1 MICNIMTKKDVIML
15 VSQGVAWVQMKG
27 CVGVKS
33 SWKINCL
40 ALGCALAVAGPATAA
55 DTLLA
60 KTDLRLEKC
69 AATAELWGDRLPNG
83 YSDDLLVMLKDE
95 QGKLL
100 AAYAPSIKGGYHPL
114 LAKVQVKPIA
124 KKATPVADSA
134 GDKAQSAETCEQDK
148 AAQQLLVSVA
158 QGHWQANTEFRVLDF
173 ADVKQVKELFSAADS
188 MGIVSRAYIKEG
200 KLHVTLQDGQHN
212 ATALPKGL
220 ETGKLYYGGLYSLTA
235 HDVDGDGQ
243 EELLGSQQLV
253 GGKQNVADVGAIWQL
268 NAEGKWKHTNMTIMT
283 TTPTPKSNTVNDGQK
298 VATGVILP
306 RKMVVPG
313 GEATYPVFV
322 SEDVE
327 LQNKVNKLLAAECQE
342 YLDSFYKGKA
352 DMAFKVIT
360 ANEHI
365 ISLQLISGKSK
376 FKHHHVN
383 INPSTGELIKL
394 NQILNYKDP
403 DLMPLLRLL
412 CTNKNMM
419 LEYQPPAEWYIEGK
433 NIFLM
438 QNICGQ
444 DEVAGF
450 ALGNLHK
457 FVLDKRWLEK
467 NSD

>member
-1 MICNIMTKKDVIML
+1 
-15 VSQGVAWVQMKG
+15 MKG

-33 SWKINCL
+33 SWMINLLAVGSAL
-40 ALGCALAVAGPATAA
+40 ALAGTAAAA

-60 KTDLRLEKC
+60 KTALQLDKGSV
-69 AATAELWGDRLPNG
+69 TAELWGDRLPSG
-83 YSDDLLVMLKDE
+83 YSEDLLVLLKDE
-95 QGKLL
+95 RGKLVT
-100 AAYAPSIKGGYHPL
+100 AYAPSIKGGYYPML
-114 LAKVQVKPIA
+114 EAVQVKPVD
-124 KKATPVADSA
+124 KKAATDA
-134 GDKAQSAETCEQDK
+134 GNESVSEAKQ
-148 AAQQLLVSVA
+148 AAQQLLVSVG
-158 QGHWQANTEFRVLDF
+158 QGDWQTASEFRILDF
-173 ADVKQVKELFSAADS
+173 AERNKVQELFSSADS
-188 MGIVSRAYIKEG
+188 MGLVSKAYSNEE
-200 KLHVTLQDGQHN
+200 KLYVTLKDGQQN
-212 ATALPKGL
+212 VANLPEGVSSNRI
-220 ETGKLYYGGLYSLTA
+220 YYGGLYSLTA
-235 HDVDGDGQ
+235 HDLDGDGQ
-243 EELLGSQQLV
+243 QELLGAQQLV
-253 GGKQNVADVGAIWQL
+253 NGKQNVADVGAVWQL
-268 NAEGKWKHTNMTIMT
+268 DGEKKWKQSNVTIMT
-283 TTPTPKSNTVNDGQK
+283 TSPTPKSNTVNDGK
-298 VATGVILP
+298 EVATGVILP

-313 GEATYPVFV
+313 GEATYPTFV
-322 SEDVE
+322 SHDVE
-327 LQNKVNKLLAAECQE
+327 LQNKINRLLQSECAE
-342 YLDSFYKGKA
+342 YLDSFYQGKA

-433 NIFLM
+433 NLFLM

>member
-1 MICNIMTKKDVIML
+1 MINL
-15 VSQGVAWVQMKG
+15 LA
-27 CVGVKS
+27 VGS
-33 SWKINCL
+33 AL
-40 ALGCALAVAGPATAA
+40 ALAGPAAAA

-60 KTDLRLEKC
+60 KTALQLDKGSV
-69 AATAELWGDRLPNG
+69 TAELWGDRLPSG
-83 YSDDLLVMLKDE
+83 YSEDLLVLLKDE
-95 QGKLL
+95 RGKLVT
-100 AAYAPSIKGGYHPL
+100 AYAPSIKGGYYPML
-114 LAKVQVKPIA
+114 EAVQVKLVD
-124 KKATPVADSA
+124 KKAATDA
-134 GDKAQSAETCEQDK
+134 GSESVSEAKQ
-148 AAQQLLVSVA
+148 AAQQLLVSVG
-158 QGHWQANTEFRVLDF
+158 QGDWQAASEFRILDF
-173 ADVKQVKELFSAADS
+173 AERNKVQELFSSADS
-188 MGIVSRAYIKEG
+188 MGLVSKAYSNEE
-200 KLHVTLQDGQHN
+200 KLYVTLKDGQQN
-212 ATALPKGL
+212 VANLPEGVSSNRI
-220 ETGKLYYGGLYSLTA
+220 YYGGLYSLTV
-235 HDVDGDGQ
+235 HDLDGDGQ
-243 EELLGSQQLV
+243 QELLGAQQLV
-253 GGKQNVADVGAIWQL
+253 NGKQNVADVGAVWQL
-268 NAEGKWKHTNMTIMT
+268 DGEKKWKQSNVTIMT
-283 TTPTPKSNTVNDGQK
+283 TSPTPKSNTVNDGK
-298 VATGVILP
+298 EVATGVILP

-313 GEATYPVFV
+313 GEATYPTFV
-322 SEDVE
+322 SHDVE
-327 LQNKVNKLLAAECQE
+327 LQNKINRLLQSECAE
-342 YLDSFYKGKA
+342 YLDSFYQGKA

>member
-1 MICNIMTKKDVIML
+1 
-15 VSQGVAWVQMKG
+15 MKG

-33 SWKINCL
+33 SWKINML
-40 ALGCALAVAGPATAA
+40 ALGCAVAVAGPAAAA

-60 KTDLRLEKC
+60 KTALQLDKGSV
-69 AATAELWGDRLPNG
+69 TAELWGDRLPSG
-83 YSDDLLVMLKDE
+83 YSEDLLVLLKDE
-95 QGKLL
+95 RGKLVT
-100 AAYAPSIKGGYHPL
+100 AYAPSIKGGYYPIL
-114 LAKVQVKPIA
+114 EAVQVKPVD
-124 KKATPVADSA
+124 KKAATAA
-134 GDKAQSAETCEQDK
+134 GSESVSEAKQ
-148 AAQQLLVSVA
+148 AAQQLLVSVG
-158 QGHWQANTEFRVLDF
+158 QGDWQAASEFRILDF
-173 ADVKQVKELFSAADS
+173 AERNKVQELFSSADS
-188 MGIVSRAYIKEG
+188 MGLVSKAYSNEE
-200 KLHVTLQDGQHN
+200 KLYVTLKDGQQN
-212 ATALPKGL
+212 VANLPEGVSSNRI
-220 ETGKLYYGGLYSLTA
+220 YYGGLYSLTA
-235 HDVDGDGQ
+235 HDLDGDGQ
-243 EELLGSQQLV
+243 QELLGAQQLV
-253 GGKQNVADVGAIWQL
+253 NGKQNVADVGAVWQL
-268 NAEGKWKHTNMTIMT
+268 DGEKKWKQSNVTIMT
-283 TTPTPKSNTVNDGQK
+283 TSPTPKSNTVNDGK
-298 VATGVILP
+298 EVATGVILP

-313 GEATYPVFV
+313 GEATYPTFV
-322 SEDVE
+322 SHDVE
-327 LQNKVNKLLAAECQE
+327 LQNKINRLLQSECAE
-342 YLDSFYKGKA
+342 YLDSFYQGKA

-433 NIFLM
+433 NLFLM

>member
-1 MICNIMTKKDVIML
+1 MINL
-15 VSQGVAWVQMKG
+15 LA
-27 CVGVKS
+27 VGS
-33 SWKINCL
+33 
-40 ALGCALAVAGPATAA
+40 ALAMAGTAAAA

-60 KTDLRLEKC
+60 KTALQLDKGSV
-69 AATAELWGDRLPNG
+69 TAELWGDRLPSG
-83 YSDDLLVMLKDE
+83 YSEDLLVLLKDE
-95 QGKLL
+95 RGKLVT
-100 AAYAPSIKGGYHPL
+100 AYAPSIKGGYYPIL
-114 LAKVQVKPIA
+114 EAVQVKPVD
-124 KKATPVADSA
+124 KKAATDA
-134 GDKAQSAETCEQDK
+134 GNESVSKAKQ
-148 AAQQLLVSVA
+148 AAQQLLVSVG
-158 QGHWQANTEFRVLDF
+158 QGDWQAASEFRILDF
-173 ADVKQVKELFSAADS
+173 AERNKVQELFSSADS
-188 MGIVSRAYIKEG
+188 MGLVSKAYSNEE
-200 KLHVTLQDGQHN
+200 KLYVTLKDGQQN
-212 ATALPKGL
+212 VANLPEGVSSNRI
-220 ETGKLYYGGLYSLTA
+220 YYGGLYSLTA
-235 HDVDGDGQ
+235 HDLDGDGQ
-243 EELLGSQQLV
+243 QELLGAQQLV
-253 GGKQNVADVGAIWQL
+253 NGKQNVADVGAVWQL
-268 NAEGKWKHTNMTIMT
+268 DGEKKWKQSNVTIMT
-283 TTPTPKSNTVNDGQK
+283 TSPTPKSNTVNDGK
-298 VATGVILP
+298 EVATGVILP

-313 GEATYPVFV
+313 GEATYPTFV
-322 SEDVE
+322 SHDVE
-327 LQNKVNKLLAAECQE
+327 LQNKINRLLQSECAE
-342 YLDSFYKGKA
+342 YLDSFYQGKA

>member
-1 MICNIMTKKDVIML
+1 MINL
-15 VSQGVAWVQMKG
+15 LA
-27 CVGVKS
+27 VGS
-33 SWKINCL
+33 AL
-40 ALGCALAVAGPATAA
+40 ALAGTAAAA

-60 KTDLRLEKC
+60 KTALQLDKGSV
-69 AATAELWGDRLPNG
+69 TAELWGDRLPSG
-83 YSDDLLVMLKDE
+83 YSEDLLVLLKDE
-95 QGKLL
+95 RGKLVT
-100 AAYAPSIKGGYHPL
+100 AYAPSIKGGYYPIL
-114 LAKVQVKPIA
+114 EAVQVKLVD
-124 KKATPVADSA
+124 KKAATDA
-134 GDKAQSAETCEQDK
+134 GNESVSEAKQ
-148 AAQQLLVSVA
+148 AAQQLLVSVG
-158 QGHWQANTEFRVLDF
+158 QGDWQAASEFRILDF
-173 ADVKQVKELFSAADS
+173 AERNKVQELFSSADS
-188 MGIVSRAYIKEG
+188 MGLVSKAYSNEE
-200 KLHVTLQDGQHN
+200 KLYVTLKDGQKN
-212 ATALPKGL
+212 VANLPEGVSSNRI
-220 ETGKLYYGGLYSLTA
+220 YYGGLYSLTA
-235 HDVDGDGQ
+235 HDLDGDGQ
-243 EELLGSQQLV
+243 QELLGAQQLV
-253 GGKQNVADVGAIWQL
+253 NGKQNVADVGAVWQL
-268 NAEGKWKHTNMTIMT
+268 DGEKKWKQSNVTIMT
-283 TTPTPKSNTVNDGQK
+283 TSPTPKSNTVNDGK
-298 VATGVILP
+298 EVATGVLLP

-313 GEATYPVFV
+313 GEATYPTFV
-322 SEDVE
+322 SHDVE
-327 LQNKVNKLLAAECQE
+327 LQNKINRLLQSECAE
-342 YLDSFYKGKA
+342 YLDSFYQGKA

-433 NIFLM
+433 NLFLM

>member
-1 MICNIMTKKDVIML
+1 M
-15 VSQGVAWVQMKG
+15 
-27 CVGVKS
+27 
-33 SWKINCL
+33 L
-40 ALGCALAVAGPATAA
+40 ALGCAVALAGPAAAA

-60 KTDLRLEKC
+60 KTALQLDKGSF
-69 AATAELWGDRLPNG
+69 TAELWGDRLPSG
-83 YSDDLLVMLKDE
+83 YSEDLLVLLKDE
-95 QGKLL
+95 RGKLVT
-100 AAYAPSIKGGYHPL
+100 AYAPSIKGGYYPML
-114 LAKVQVKPIA
+114 EAVQVKPVD
-124 KKATPVADSA
+124 KKAATDA
-134 GDKAQSAETCEQDK
+134 GNESVSEAKQ
-148 AAQQLLVSVA
+148 AAQQLLVTVG
-158 QGHWQANTEFRVLDF
+158 QGDWQAASEFRILDF
-173 ADVKQVKELFSAADS
+173 AERNEVQELFSSADS
-188 MGIVSRAYIKEG
+188 MGLVSKAYSNEE
-200 KLHVTLQDGQHN
+200 KLYVTLKDGQQN
-212 ATALPKGL
+212 VVNLPEGVSSNRI
-220 ETGKLYYGGLYSLTA
+220 YYGGLYSLTA
-235 HDVDGDGQ
+235 HDLDGDGQ
-243 EELLGSQQLV
+243 QELLGAQQLV
-253 GGKQNVADVGAIWQL
+253 NGKQNVADVGAVWQL
-268 NAEGKWKHTNMTIMT
+268 DGEKKWKQSNVTIMT
-283 TTPTPKSNTVNDGQK
+283 TSPTPKSNTVNDGK
-298 VATGVILP
+298 EVATGVILP

-313 GEATYPVFV
+313 GEATYPTFV
-322 SEDVE
+322 SHDVE
-327 LQNKVNKLLAAECQE
+327 LQNKINQLLQSECAE
-342 YLDSFYKGKA
+342 YLDSFYQGKA

-433 NIFLM
+433 NLFLM

>member
-1 MICNIMTKKDVIML
+1 
-15 VSQGVAWVQMKG
+15 MKG

-33 SWKINCL
+33 SWKINML
-40 ALGCALAVAGPATAA
+40 ALGCAVAVAGPAAAA

-60 KTDLRLEKC
+60 KTALQLDKGSV
-69 AATAELWGDRLPNG
+69 TAELWGDRLPSG
-83 YSDDLLVMLKDE
+83 YSEDLLVLLKDE
-95 QGKLL
+95 RGKLVT
-100 AAYAPSIKGGYHPL
+100 AYAPSIKGGYYPIL
-114 LAKVQVKPIA
+114 EAVQVKLVD
-124 KKATPVADSA
+124 KKAATAA
-134 GDKAQSAETCEQDK
+134 GSESVSEAKQ
-148 AAQQLLVSVA
+148 AAQQLLVSVG
-158 QGHWQANTEFRVLDF
+158 QGDWQAASEFRILDF
-173 ADVKQVKELFSAADS
+173 AERNKVQELFSSADS
-188 MGIVSRAYIKEG
+188 MGLVSKAYSNEE
-200 KLHVTLQDGQHN
+200 KLYVTLKDGQQN
-212 ATALPKGL
+212 VANLPEGVSSNRI
-220 ETGKLYYGGLYSLTA
+220 YYGGLYSLTA
-235 HDVDGDGQ
+235 HDLDGDGQ
-243 EELLGSQQLV
+243 QELLGTQQLV
-253 GGKQNVADVGAIWQL
+253 NGKQNVADVGAVWQL
-268 NAEGKWKHTNMTIMT
+268 DGEKKWKQSNVTIMT
-283 TTPTPKSNTVNDGQK
+283 TSPTPKSNTVNDGK
-298 VATGVILP
+298 EVATGVILP

-313 GEATYPVFV
+313 GEATYPTFV
-322 SEDVE
+322 SHDVE
-327 LQNKVNKLLAAECQE
+327 LQNKINRLLQSECAE
-342 YLDSFYKGKA
+342 YLDSFYQGKA

-433 NIFLM
+433 NLFLM

>member
-1 MICNIMTKKDVIML
+1 MINL
-15 VSQGVAWVQMKG
+15 LA
-27 CVGVKS
+27 VGS
-33 SWKINCL
+33 
-40 ALGCALAVAGPATAA
+40 ALAMAGTAAAA

-60 KTDLRLEKC
+60 KTALQLDKVSV
-69 AATAELWGDRLPNG
+69 TAELWGDRLPSG
-83 YSDDLLVMLKDE
+83 YSEDLLVLLKDE
-95 QGKLL
+95 RGKLVT
-100 AAYAPSIKGGYHPL
+100 AYAPSIKGGYYPML
-114 LAKVQVKPIA
+114 EAVQVKLVD
-124 KKATPVADSA
+124 KKAATDA
-134 GDKAQSAETCEQDK
+134 GNESVSEAKQ
-148 AAQQLLVSVA
+148 AAQQLLVSVG
-158 QGHWQANTEFRVLDF
+158 QGDWQAASEFRILDF
-173 ADVKQVKELFSAADS
+173 AERNKVQELFSSADS
-188 MGIVSRAYIKEG
+188 MGLVSKAYSNEE
-200 KLHVTLQDGQHN
+200 KLYVTLKDGQQN
-212 ATALPKGL
+212 VANLPEGVSSNRI
-220 ETGKLYYGGLYSLTA
+220 YYGGLYSLTA
-235 HDVDGDGQ
+235 HDLDGDGQ
-243 EELLGSQQLV
+243 QELLGAQQLV
-253 GGKQNVADVGAIWQL
+253 NGKQNVADVGAVWQL
-268 NAEGKWKHTNMTIMT
+268 DGEKKWKQSNVTIMT
-283 TTPTPKSNTVNDGQK
+283 TSPTPKSNTVNDGK
-298 VATGVILP
+298 EVATGVILP

-313 GEATYPVFV
+313 GEATYPTFV
-322 SEDVE
+322 SHDVE
-327 LQNKVNKLLAAECQE
+327 LQNKINRLLQSECAE
-342 YLDSFYKGKA
+342 YLDSFYQGKA

-433 NIFLM
+433 NLFLM

>member
-1 MICNIMTKKDVIML
+1 MINL
-15 VSQGVAWVQMKG
+15 
-27 CVGVKS
+27 
-33 SWKINCL
+33 L
-40 ALGCALAVAGPATAA
+40 AVGCALAMAGTAAAA

-60 KTDLRLEKC
+60 KTALQLDKGSV
-69 AATAELWGDRLPNG
+69 TAELWGDRLPSG
-83 YSDDLLVMLKDE
+83 YSEDLLVLLKDE
-95 QGKLL
+95 RGKLVT
-100 AAYAPSIKGGYHPL
+100 AYAPSIKGGYYPML
-114 LAKVQVKPIA
+114 EAVQVKLVD
-124 KKATPVADSA
+124 KKAATDA
-134 GDKAQSAETCEQDK
+134 GSESVSEAKQ
-148 AAQQLLVSVA
+148 AAQQLLVSVG
-158 QGHWQANTEFRVLDF
+158 QGDWQAASEFRILDF
-173 ADVKQVKELFSAADS
+173 AERNKVQELFSSADS
-188 MGIVSRAYIKEG
+188 MGLVSKAYSNEE
-200 KLHVTLQDGQHN
+200 KLYVTLKDGQQN
-212 ATALPKGL
+212 VANLPEGVSSNRI
-220 ETGKLYYGGLYSLTA
+220 YYGGLYSLTA
-235 HDVDGDGQ
+235 HDLDGDGQ
-243 EELLGSQQLV
+243 QELLGAQQLV
-253 GGKQNVADVGAIWQL
+253 NGKQNVADVGAVWQL
-268 NAEGKWKHTNMTIMT
+268 DGEKKWKQSNVTIMT
-283 TTPTPKSNTVNDGQK
+283 TSPTPKSNTVNDGK
-298 VATGVILP
+298 EVATGVILP

-313 GEATYPVFV
+313 GEATYPTFV
-322 SEDVE
+322 SHDVE
-327 LQNKVNKLLAAECQE
+327 LQNKINRLLQSECAE
-342 YLDSFYKGKA
+342 YLDSFYQGKA

-433 NIFLM
+433 NLFLM

>member
-1 MICNIMTKKDVIML
+1 M
-15 VSQGVAWVQMKG
+15 
-27 CVGVKS
+27 KS
-33 SWKINCL
+33 SWLINLL
-40 ALGCALAVAGPATAA
+40 AVGSALAMAGPAAAA

-60 KTDLRLEKC
+60 KTALQLDKGSV
-69 AATAELWGDRLPNG
+69 TAELWGDRLPSG
-83 YSDDLLVMLKDE
+83 YSEDLLVLLKDE
-95 QGKLL
+95 RGKLVT
-100 AAYAPSIKGGYHPL
+100 AYAPSIKGGYYPML
-114 LAKVQVKPIA
+114 EAVQVKPVD
-124 KKATPVADSA
+124 KKAATAA
-134 GDKAQSAETCEQDK
+134 GSESVSEAKQ
-148 AAQQLLVSVA
+148 AAQQLLVSVG
-158 QGHWQANTEFRVLDF
+158 QGDWQAASEFRILDF
-173 ADVKQVKELFSAADS
+173 AERNKVQELFSSADS
-188 MGIVSRAYIKEG
+188 MGLVSKAYSNEE
-200 KLHVTLQDGQHN
+200 KLYVTLKDGQQN
-212 ATALPKGL
+212 VANLPEGVSSNRI
-220 ETGKLYYGGLYSLTA
+220 YYGGLYSLTA
-235 HDVDGDGQ
+235 HDLDGDGQ
-243 EELLGSQQLV
+243 QELLGTQQLV
-253 GGKQNVADVGAIWQL
+253 NGKQNVADVGAVWQL
-268 NAEGKWKHTNMTIMT
+268 DGEKKWKQSNVTIMT
-283 TTPTPKSNTVNDGQK
+283 TSPTPKSNTVNDGK
-298 VATGVILP
+298 EVATGVILP

-313 GEATYPVFV
+313 GEATYPTFV
-322 SEDVE
+322 SHDVE
-327 LQNKVNKLLAAECQE
+327 LQNKINRLLQSECAE
-342 YLDSFYKGKA
+342 YLDSFYQGKA

-433 NIFLM
+433 NLFLM

-467 NSD
+467 KSD

>member
-1 MICNIMTKKDVIML
+1 MINL
-15 VSQGVAWVQMKG
+15 LA
-27 CVGVKS
+27 VGS
-33 SWKINCL
+33 
-40 ALGCALAVAGPATAA
+40 ALAMAGTSAAA

-60 KTDLRLEKC
+60 KTALQLDKGSV
-69 AATAELWGDRLPNG
+69 TAELWGDRLPSG
-83 YSDDLLVMLKDE
+83 YSEDLLVLLKDE
-95 QGKLL
+95 RGKLVT
-100 AAYAPSIKGGYHPL
+100 AYAPSIKGGYYPRL
-114 LAKVQVKPIA
+114 ESVQVKLVD
-124 KKATPVADSA
+124 KKAATAA
-134 GDKAQSAETCEQDK
+134 GSESVSEAKQ
-148 AAQQLLVSVA
+148 AAQQLLVSVG
-158 QGHWQANTEFRVLDF
+158 QGDWQAASEFRILDF
-173 ADVKQVKELFSAADS
+173 AERNKVQELFSSADS
-188 MGIVSRAYIKEG
+188 MGLVSKAYSNEE
-200 KLHVTLQDGQHN
+200 KLYVTLKDGQQN
-212 ATALPKGL
+212 VANLPEGVSSNRI
-220 ETGKLYYGGLYSLTA
+220 YYGGLYSLTA
-235 HDVDGDGQ
+235 HDLDGDGQ
-243 EELLGSQQLV
+243 QELLGAQQLV
-253 GGKQNVADVGAIWQL
+253 NGKQNVADVGAVWQL
-268 NAEGKWKHTNMTIMT
+268 DGEKKWKQSNVTIMT
-283 TTPTPKSNTVNDGQK
+283 TSPTPKSNTVNDGK
-298 VATGVILP
+298 EVATGVILP

-313 GEATYPVFV
+313 GEATYPTFV
-322 SEDVE
+322 SHDVE
-327 LQNKVNKLLAAECQE
+327 LQNKINRLLQSECAE
-342 YLDSFYKGKA
+342 YLDSFYQGKA

>member
-1 MICNIMTKKDVIML
+1 
-15 VSQGVAWVQMKG
+15 MKG

-33 SWKINCL
+33 SWKINML
-40 ALGCALAVAGPATAA
+40 ALGCAVALAGPAAAA

-60 KTDLRLEKC
+60 KTALQLDKGSV
-69 AATAELWGDRLPNG
+69 TAELWGDRLPSG
-83 YSDDLLVMLKDE
+83 YSEDLLVLLKDE
-95 QGKLL
+95 RGKLVT
-100 AAYAPSIKGGYHPL
+100 AYAPSIKGGYYPML
-114 LAKVQVKPIA
+114 EAVQVKPVD
-124 KKATPVADSA
+124 KKAATAA
-134 GDKAQSAETCEQDK
+134 GSESVSEAKQ
-148 AAQQLLVSVA
+148 AAQQLLVSVG
-158 QGHWQANTEFRVLDF
+158 QGDWQAASEFRILDF
-173 ADVKQVKELFSAADS
+173 AERNKVQELFSSADS
-188 MGIVSRAYIKEG
+188 MGLVSKAYSNEE
-200 KLHVTLQDGQHN
+200 KLYVTLKDGQQN
-212 ATALPKGL
+212 VANLPEGVSSNRI
-220 ETGKLYYGGLYSLTA
+220 YYGGLYSLTA
-235 HDVDGDGQ
+235 HDLDGDGQ
-243 EELLGSQQLV
+243 QELLGAQQLV
-253 GGKQNVADVGAIWQL
+253 NGKQNVADVGAVWQL
-268 NAEGKWKHTNMTIMT
+268 DGEKKWKQSNVTIMT
-283 TTPTPKSNTVNDGQK
+283 TSPTPKSNTVNDGK
-298 VATGVILP
+298 EVATGVILP

-313 GEATYPVFV
+313 GEATYPTFV
-322 SEDVE
+322 SHDVE
-327 LQNKVNKLLAAECQE
+327 LQNKINRLLQSECAE
-342 YLDSFYKGKA
+342 YLDSFYQGKA

-433 NIFLM
+433 NLFLM

>member
-1 MICNIMTKKDVIML
+1 MINL
-15 VSQGVAWVQMKG
+15 LA
-27 CVGVKS
+27 VGS
-33 SWKINCL
+33 
-40 ALGCALAVAGPATAA
+40 ALAMAGTSAAA

-60 KTDLRLEKC
+60 KTALQLDKGSV
-69 AATAELWGDRLPNG
+69 TAELWGDRLPSG
-83 YSDDLLVMLKDE
+83 YSEDLLVLLKDE
-95 QGKLL
+95 RGKLVT
-100 AAYAPSIKGGYHPL
+100 AYAPSIKGGYYPML
-114 LAKVQVKPIA
+114 EAVQVKPVD
-124 KKATPVADSA
+124 KKAAIAA
-134 GDKAQSAETCEQDK
+134 GNESVSEAKQ
-148 AAQQLLVSVA
+148 AAQQLLVSVG
-158 QGHWQANTEFRVLDF
+158 QGDWQAASEFRILDF
-173 ADVKQVKELFSAADS
+173 AERNKVQELFSSADS
-188 MGIVSRAYIKEG
+188 MGLVSKAYSNEE
-200 KLHVTLQDGQHN
+200 KLYVTLKDGQQN
-212 ATALPKGL
+212 VANLPEGVSSNRI
-220 ETGKLYYGGLYSLTA
+220 YYGGLYSLTA
-235 HDVDGDGQ
+235 HDLDGDGQ
-243 EELLGSQQLV
+243 QELLGAQQLV
-253 GGKQNVADVGAIWQL
+253 NGKQNVADVGAVWQL
-268 NAEGKWKHTNMTIMT
+268 DGEKKWKQSNVTIMT
-283 TTPTPKSNTVNDGQK
+283 TSPTPKSNTVNDGK
-298 VATGVILP
+298 EVATGVILP

-313 GEATYPVFV
+313 GEATYPTFV
-322 SEDVE
+322 SHDVE
-327 LQNKVNKLLAAECQE
+327 LQNKINRLLQSECAE
-342 YLDSFYKGKA
+342 YLDSFYQGKA

>member
-1 MICNIMTKKDVIML
+1 MINL
-15 VSQGVAWVQMKG
+15 LA
-27 CVGVKS
+27 VGS
-33 SWKINCL
+33 
-40 ALGCALAVAGPATAA
+40 ALAMAGTAAAA

-60 KTDLRLEKC
+60 KTALQLDKGSV
-69 AATAELWGDRLPNG
+69 TAELWGDRLPSG
-83 YSDDLLVMLKDE
+83 YSEDLLVLLKDE
-95 QGKLL
+95 RGKLVT
-100 AAYAPSIKGGYHPL
+100 AYAPSIKGGYYPML
-114 LAKVQVKPIA
+114 EAVQVKPVD
-124 KKATPVADSA
+124 KKAATAA
-134 GDKAQSAETCEQDK
+134 GSESVSEAKQ
-148 AAQQLLVSVA
+148 AAQQLLVSVG
-158 QGHWQANTEFRVLDF
+158 QGDWQAASEFRILDF
-173 ADVKQVKELFSAADS
+173 AERNKVQELFSSADS
-188 MGIVSRAYIKEG
+188 MGLVSKAYSNEE
-200 KLHVTLQDGQHN
+200 KLYVTLKDGQQN
-212 ATALPKGL
+212 VANLPEGVSSNRI
-220 ETGKLYYGGLYSLTA
+220 YYGGLYSLTA
-235 HDVDGDGQ
+235 HDLDGDGQ
-243 EELLGSQQLV
+243 QELLGTQQLV
-253 GGKQNVADVGAIWQL
+253 NGKQNVADVGAVWQL
-268 NAEGKWKHTNMTIMT
+268 DGEKKWKQSNVTIMT
-283 TTPTPKSNTVNDGQK
+283 TSPTPKNNTVNDGK
-298 VATGVILP
+298 EVATGVILP

-313 GEATYPVFV
+313 GEATYPTFV
-322 SEDVE
+322 SHDVE
-327 LQNKVNKLLAAECQE
+327 LQNKINRLLQSECAE
-342 YLDSFYKGKA
+342 YLDSFYQGKA

-433 NIFLM
+433 NLFLM

>member
-1 MICNIMTKKDVIML
+1 MINL
-15 VSQGVAWVQMKG
+15 LA
-27 CVGVKS
+27 VGS
-33 SWKINCL
+33 
-40 ALGCALAVAGPATAA
+40 ALAMAGTAAAA

-60 KTDLRLEKC
+60 KTALQLDKGSV
-69 AATAELWGDRLPNG
+69 TAELWGDRLPSG
-83 YSDDLLVMLKDE
+83 YSEDLLVLLKDE
-95 QGKLL
+95 RGKLVT
-100 AAYAPSIKGGYHPL
+100 AYAPSIKGGYYPML
-114 LAKVQVKPIA
+114 EAVQVKPVD
-124 KKATPVADSA
+124 KKAATAA
-134 GDKAQSAETCEQDK
+134 GSESVSEAKQ
-148 AAQQLLVSVA
+148 AAQQLLVSVG
-158 QGHWQANTEFRVLDF
+158 QGDWQTASEFRILDF
-173 ADVKQVKELFSAADS
+173 AERNKVQELFSSADS
-188 MGIVSRAYIKEG
+188 MGLVSKAYSNEE
-200 KLHVTLQDGQHN
+200 KLYVTLKDGQQN
-212 ATALPKGL
+212 VANLPEGVSSNRI
-220 ETGKLYYGGLYSLTA
+220 YYGGLYSLTV
-235 HDVDGDGQ
+235 HDLDGDGQ
-243 EELLGSQQLV
+243 QELLGAQQLV
-253 GGKQNVADVGAIWQL
+253 NGKQNVADVGAVWQL
-268 NAEGKWKHTNMTIMT
+268 DGEKKWKQSNVTIMT
-283 TTPTPKSNTVNDGQK
+283 TSPTPKSNTVNDGK
-298 VATGVILP
+298 EVATGVILP

-313 GEATYPVFV
+313 GEATYPTFV
-322 SEDVE
+322 SHDVE
-327 LQNKVNKLLAAECQE
+327 LQNKINRLLQSECAE
-342 YLDSFYKGKA
+342 YLDSFYQGKA

-403 DLMPLLRLL
+403 DLMSLLRLL

-433 NIFLM
+433 NLFLM

>member
-1 MICNIMTKKDVIML
+1 MINL
-15 VSQGVAWVQMKG
+15 LA
-27 CVGVKS
+27 VGS
-33 SWKINCL
+33 
-40 ALGCALAVAGPATAA
+40 ALAMVGPVAAA

-60 KTDLRLEKC
+60 KTALQLDKGSV
-69 AATAELWGDRLPNG
+69 TAELWGDRLPSG
-83 YSDDLLVMLKDE
+83 YSEDLLVLLKDE
-95 QGKLL
+95 RGKLVT
-100 AAYAPSIKGGYHPL
+100 AYAPSIKGGYYPIL
-114 LAKVQVKPIA
+114 EAVQVKLVD
-124 KKATPVADSA
+124 KKAATAA
-134 GDKAQSAETCEQDK
+134 GSESVSEAKQ
-148 AAQQLLVSVA
+148 AAQQLLVSVG
-158 QGHWQANTEFRVLDF
+158 QGDWQAASEFRILDF
-173 ADVKQVKELFSAADS
+173 AERNKVQELFSSADS
-188 MGIVSRAYIKEG
+188 MGLVSKAYSNEE
-200 KLHVTLQDGQHN
+200 KLYVTLKDGQQN
-212 ATALPKGL
+212 VANLPEGVSSNRI
-220 ETGKLYYGGLYSLTA
+220 YYGGLYFLTA
-235 HDVDGDGQ
+235 HDLDGDGQ
-243 EELLGSQQLV
+243 QELLGTQQLV
-253 GGKQNVADVGAIWQL
+253 NGKQNVADVGAVWQL
-268 NAEGKWKHTNMTIMT
+268 DGEKKWKQSNVTIMT
-283 TTPTPKSNTVNDGQK
+283 TSPTPKSNTVNDGK
-298 VATGVILP
+298 EVATGVILP

-313 GEATYPVFV
+313 GEATYPTFV
-322 SEDVE
+322 SHDVE
-327 LQNKVNKLLAAECQE
+327 LQNKINRLLQSECAE
-342 YLDSFYKGKA
+342 YLDSFYQGKA

-433 NIFLM
+433 NLFLM

>member
-1 MICNIMTKKDVIML
+1 MINL
-15 VSQGVAWVQMKG
+15 LA
-27 CVGVKS
+27 VGS
-33 SWKINCL
+33 
-40 ALGCALAVAGPATAA
+40 ALAMARPAAAA

-60 KTDLRLEKC
+60 KTALQLDKGSV
-69 AATAELWGDRLPNG
+69 TAELWGDRLPSG
-83 YSDDLLVMLKDE
+83 YSEDLLVLLKDE
-95 QGKLL
+95 RGKLVT
-100 AAYAPSIKGGYHPL
+100 AYAPSIKGGYYPIL
-114 LAKVQVKPIA
+114 EAVQVKLVD
-124 KKATPVADSA
+124 KKAATDA
-134 GDKAQSAETCEQDK
+134 GNESVSKAKQ
-148 AAQQLLVSVA
+148 AAQQLLVSVG
-158 QGHWQANTEFRVLDF
+158 QGDWQAASEFRILDF
-173 ADVKQVKELFSAADS
+173 AERNKVQELFSSADS
-188 MGIVSRAYIKEG
+188 MGLVSKAYSNEE
-200 KLHVTLQDGQHN
+200 KLYVTLKDGQQN
-212 ATALPKGL
+212 VANLPEGVSSNRI
-220 ETGKLYYGGLYSLTA
+220 YYGGLYSLTA
-235 HDVDGDGQ
+235 HDLDGDGQ
-243 EELLGSQQLV
+243 QELLGAQQLV
-253 GGKQNVADVGAIWQL
+253 NGKQNVADVGAVWQL
-268 NAEGKWKHTNMTIMT
+268 DGEKKWKQSNVTIMT
-283 TTPTPKSNTVNDGQK
+283 TSPTPKSNTVNDGK
-298 VATGVILP
+298 EVATGVILP

-313 GEATYPVFV
+313 GEATYPTFV
-322 SEDVE
+322 SHDVE
-327 LQNKVNKLLAAECQE
+327 LQNKINRLLQSECAE
-342 YLDSFYKGKA
+342 YLDSFYQGKA

>member
-1 MICNIMTKKDVIML
+1 
-15 VSQGVAWVQMKG
+15 MKG

-33 SWKINCL
+33 SWKINML
-40 ALGCALAVAGPATAA
+40 ALGCAVAVAGPAAAA

-60 KTDLRLEKC
+60 KTALQLDKGSV
-69 AATAELWGDRLPNG
+69 TAELWGGRLPSG
-83 YSDDLLVMLKDE
+83 YSEDLLVLLKDE
-95 QGKLL
+95 RGKLVT
-100 AAYAPSIKGGYHPL
+100 AYAPSIKGGYYPIL
-114 LAKVQVKPIA
+114 EAVQVKLVD
-124 KKATPVADSA
+124 KKAATAA
-134 GDKAQSAETCEQDK
+134 GSESVSEAKQ
-148 AAQQLLVSVA
+148 AAQQLLVSVG
-158 QGHWQANTEFRVLDF
+158 QGDWQAASEFRILDF
-173 ADVKQVKELFSAADS
+173 AERNKVQELFSSADS
-188 MGIVSRAYIKEG
+188 MGLVSKAYSNEE
-200 KLHVTLQDGQHN
+200 KLYVTLKDGQQN
-212 ATALPKGL
+212 VANLPEGVSSNRI
-220 ETGKLYYGGLYSLTA
+220 YYGGLYSLTA
-235 HDVDGDGQ
+235 HDLDGDGQ
-243 EELLGSQQLV
+243 QELLGAQQLV
-253 GGKQNVADVGAIWQL
+253 NGKQNVADVGAVWQL
-268 NAEGKWKHTNMTIMT
+268 DGEKKWKQSNVTIMT
-283 TTPTPKSNTVNDGQK
+283 TSPTPKSNTVNDGK
-298 VATGVILP
+298 EVATGVILP

-313 GEATYPVFV
+313 GEATYPTFV
-322 SEDVE
+322 SHDVE
-327 LQNKVNKLLAAECQE
+327 LQNKINRLLQSECAE
-342 YLDSFYKGKA
+342 YLDSFYQGKA

-433 NIFLM
+433 NLFLM

>member
-1 MICNIMTKKDVIML
+1 
-15 VSQGVAWVQMKG
+15 MKG

-33 SWKINCL
+33 SWKINML
-40 ALGCALAVAGPATAA
+40 ALGCAVAVAGPAAAA

-60 KTDLRLEKC
+60 KTALQLDKGSV
-69 AATAELWGDRLPNG
+69 TAELWGDRLPSG
-83 YSDDLLVMLKDE
+83 YSEDLLVLLKDE
-95 QGKLL
+95 RGKLVT
-100 AAYAPSIKGGYHPL
+100 AYAPSIKGGYYPIL
-114 LAKVQVKPIA
+114 EAVQVKLVD
-124 KKATPVADSA
+124 KKAATDA
-134 GDKAQSAETCEQDK
+134 GNESVSKAKQ
-148 AAQQLLVSVA
+148 AAQQLLVSVG
-158 QGHWQANTEFRVLDF
+158 QGDWQAASEFRILDF
-173 ADVKQVKELFSAADS
+173 AERNKVQELFSSADS
-188 MGIVSRAYIKEG
+188 MGLVSKAYSNEE
-200 KLHVTLQDGQHN
+200 KLYVTLKDGQQN
-212 ATALPKGL
+212 VVNLPEGVSSNRI
-220 ETGKLYYGGLYSLTA
+220 YYGGLYSLTA
-235 HDVDGDGQ
+235 HDLDGDGQ
-243 EELLGSQQLV
+243 QELLGAQQLV
-253 GGKQNVADVGAIWQL
+253 NGKQNVADVGAVWQL
-268 NAEGKWKHTNMTIMT
+268 DGEKKWKQSNVTIMT
-283 TTPTPKSNTVNDGQK
+283 TSPTPKSNTVNDGK
-298 VATGVILP
+298 EVATGVILP

-313 GEATYPVFV
+313 GEATYPTFV
-322 SEDVE
+322 SHDVE
-327 LQNKVNKLLAAECQE
+327 LQNKINRLLQSECAE
-342 YLDSFYKGKA
+342 YLDSFYQGKA

-433 NIFLM
+433 NLFLM

>member
-1 MICNIMTKKDVIML
+1 M
-15 VSQGVAWVQMKG
+15 
-27 CVGVKS
+27 
-33 SWKINCL
+33 L
-40 ALGCALAVAGPATAA
+40 ALGCAVAVAGPAAAA

-60 KTDLRLEKC
+60 KTALQLDKGSV
-69 AATAELWGDRLPNG
+69 TAELWGDRLPSG
-83 YSDDLLVMLKDE
+83 YSEDLLVLLKDE
-95 QGKLL
+95 RGKLVT
-100 AAYAPSIKGGYHPL
+100 AYAPSIKGGYYPIL
-114 LAKVQVKPIA
+114 EAVQVKLVD
-124 KKATPVADSA
+124 KKAATDA
-134 GDKAQSAETCEQDK
+134 GNESVSKAKQ
-148 AAQQLLVSVA
+148 AAQQLLVSVG
-158 QGHWQANTEFRVLDF
+158 QGDWQAASEFRILDF
-173 ADVKQVKELFSAADS
+173 AERNKVQELFSSADS
-188 MGIVSRAYIKEG
+188 MGLVSKAYSNEE
-200 KLHVTLQDGQHN
+200 KLYVTLKDGQQN
-212 ATALPKGL
+212 VANLPEGVSSNRI
-220 ETGKLYYGGLYSLTA
+220 YYGGLYSLTA
-235 HDVDGDGQ
+235 HDLDGDGQ
-243 EELLGSQQLV
+243 QELLGAQQLV
-253 GGKQNVADVGAIWQL
+253 NGKQNVADVGAVWQL
-268 NAEGKWKHTNMTIMT
+268 DGEKKWKQSNVTIMT
-283 TTPTPKSNTVNDGQK
+283 TSPTPKSNTVNDGK
-298 VATGVILP
+298 EVATGVILP

-313 GEATYPVFV
+313 GEATYPTFV
-322 SEDVE
+322 SHDVE
-327 LQNKVNKLLAAECQE
+327 LQNKINRLLQSECAE
-342 YLDSFYKGKA
+342 YLDSFYQGKA

-433 NIFLM
+433 NLFLM

>member
-1 MICNIMTKKDVIML
+1 MINL
-15 VSQGVAWVQMKG
+15 LA
-27 CVGVKS
+27 VGS
-33 SWKINCL
+33 
-40 ALGCALAVAGPATAA
+40 ALAMAGTAAAA

-60 KTDLRLEKC
+60 KTALQLDKGSV
-69 AATAELWGDRLPNG
+69 TAELWGDRLPSG
-83 YSDDLLVMLKDE
+83 YSEDLLVLLKDE
-95 QGKLL
+95 RGKLVT
-100 AAYAPSIKGGYHPL
+100 AYAPSIKGGYYPML
-114 LAKVQVKPIA
+114 EAVQVKLVD
-124 KKATPVADSA
+124 KKAATDA
-134 GDKAQSAETCEQDK
+134 GNESVSEAKQ
-148 AAQQLLVSVA
+148 AAQQLLVSVG
-158 QGHWQANTEFRVLDF
+158 QGDWQAASEFRILDF
-173 ADVKQVKELFSAADS
+173 AERNKVQELFSSADS
-188 MGIVSRAYIKEG
+188 MGLVSKAYSNEE
-200 KLHVTLQDGQHN
+200 KLYVTLKDGQQN
-212 ATALPKGL
+212 VANLPEGVSSNRI
-220 ETGKLYYGGLYSLTA
+220 YYGGLYSLTA
-235 HDVDGDGQ
+235 HDLDGDGQ
-243 EELLGSQQLV
+243 QELLGTQQLV
-253 GGKQNVADVGAIWQL
+253 NGKQNVADVGAVWQL
-268 NAEGKWKHTNMTIMT
+268 DGEKKWKQSNVTIMT
-283 TTPTPKSNTVNDGQK
+283 TSPTPKSNTVNDGK
-298 VATGVILP
+298 EVATGVILP

-313 GEATYPVFV
+313 GEATYPTFV
-322 SEDVE
+322 SHDVE
-327 LQNKVNKLLAAECQE
+327 LQNKINRLLQSECAE
-342 YLDSFYKGKA
+342 YLDSFYQGKA

-433 NIFLM
+433 NLFLM

>member
-1 MICNIMTKKDVIML
+1 
-15 VSQGVAWVQMKG
+15 MKG

-33 SWKINCL
+33 SWKINML
-40 ALGCALAVAGPATAA
+40 ALGCAVALAGPAAAA

-60 KTDLRLEKC
+60 KTALQLDKGSV
-69 AATAELWGDRLPNG
+69 TAELWGDRLPSG
-83 YSDDLLVMLKDE
+83 YSEDLLVLLKDE
-95 QGKLL
+95 RGKLVT
-100 AAYAPSIKGGYHPL
+100 AYAPSIKGGYYPML
-114 LAKVQVKPIA
+114 EAVQVKPVD
-124 KKATPVADSA
+124 KKAATAAGSDSVSEA
-134 GDKAQSAETCEQDK
+134 KQ
-148 AAQQLLVSVA
+148 AAQQLLVSVG
-158 QGHWQANTEFRVLDF
+158 QGDWQAASEFRILDF
-173 ADVKQVKELFSAADS
+173 AERNKVQELFSSADS
-188 MGIVSRAYIKEG
+188 MGLVSKAYSNEE
-200 KLHVTLQDGQHN
+200 KLYVTLKDGQQN
-212 ATALPKGL
+212 VANLPEGVSSNRI
-220 ETGKLYYGGLYSLTA
+220 YYGGLYSLTA
-235 HDVDGDGQ
+235 HDLDGDGQ
-243 EELLGSQQLV
+243 QELLGAQQLV
-253 GGKQNVADVGAIWQL
+253 NGKQNVADVGAVWQL
-268 NAEGKWKHTNMTIMT
+268 DGEKKWKQSNVTIMT
-283 TTPTPKSNTVNDGQK
+283 TSPTPKSNTVNDGK
-298 VATGVILP
+298 EVATGVILP

-313 GEATYPVFV
+313 GEATYPTFV
-322 SEDVE
+322 SHDVE
-327 LQNKVNKLLAAECQE
+327 LQNKINRLLQSECAE
-342 YLDSFYKGKA
+342 YLDSFYQGKA

-433 NIFLM
+433 NLFLM

>member
-1 MICNIMTKKDVIML
+1 
-15 VSQGVAWVQMKG
+15 MKG

-33 SWKINCL
+33 SWKINML
-40 ALGCALAVAGPATAA
+40 ALVCAVAMAGPAAAA

-60 KTDLRLEKC
+60 KTALQLDKGSV
-69 AATAELWGDRLPNG
+69 TAELWGDRLPSG
-83 YSDDLLVMLKDE
+83 YSEDLLVLLKDE
-95 QGKLL
+95 RGKLVT
-100 AAYAPSIKGGYHPL
+100 AYAPSIKGGYYPIL
-114 LAKVQVKPIA
+114 EAVQVKLVD
-124 KKATPVADSA
+124 KKAATAA
-134 GDKAQSAETCEQDK
+134 GSESVSEAKQ
-148 AAQQLLVSVA
+148 AAQQLLVSVG
-158 QGHWQANTEFRVLDF
+158 QGDWQAASEFRILDF
-173 ADVKQVKELFSAADS
+173 AERNKVQELFSSADS
-188 MGIVSRAYIKEG
+188 MGLVSKAYSNEE
-200 KLHVTLQDGQHN
+200 KLYVTLKDGQQN
-212 ATALPKGL
+212 VANLPEGVSSNRI
-220 ETGKLYYGGLYSLTA
+220 YYGGLYSLTA
-235 HDVDGDGQ
+235 HDLDGDGQ
-243 EELLGSQQLV
+243 QELLGAQQLV
-253 GGKQNVADVGAIWQL
+253 NGKQNVADVGAVWQL
-268 NAEGKWKHTNMTIMT
+268 DGEKKWKQSNVTIMT
-283 TTPTPKSNTVNDGQK
+283 TSPTPKSNTVNDGK
-298 VATGVILP
+298 EVATGVLLS

-313 GEATYPVFV
+313 GEATYPTFV
-322 SEDVE
+322 SHDVE
-327 LQNKVNKLLAAECQE
+327 LQNKINRLLQSECAE
-342 YLDSFYKGKA
+342 YLDSFYQGKA

-433 NIFLM
+433 NLFLM

>member
-1 MICNIMTKKDVIML
+1 
-15 VSQGVAWVQMKG
+15 MKG
-27 CVGVKS
+27 CVGVKR
-33 SWKINCL
+33 SWMINLL
-40 ALGCALAVAGPATAA
+40 AVGSALAMAGTSAAA

-60 KTDLRLEKC
+60 KTALQLDKGSV
-69 AATAELWGDRLPNG
+69 TAELWGDRLPSG
-83 YSDDLLVMLKDE
+83 YSEDLLVLLKDE
-95 QGKLL
+95 RGKLVT
-100 AAYAPSIKGGYHPL
+100 AYAPSIKGGYYPIL
-114 LAKVQVKPIA
+114 EAVQVKPVD
-124 KKATPVADSA
+124 KKAATDA
-134 GDKAQSAETCEQDK
+134 GSESVSEAKQ
-148 AAQQLLVSVA
+148 AAQQLLVSVG
-158 QGHWQANTEFRVLDF
+158 QGDWQAASEFRILDF
-173 ADVKQVKELFSAADS
+173 AERNKVQELFSSADS
-188 MGIVSRAYIKEG
+188 MGLVSKAYSNEE
-200 KLHVTLQDGQHN
+200 KLYVTLKDGQQN
-212 ATALPKGL
+212 VANLPEGVSSNRI
-220 ETGKLYYGGLYSLTA
+220 YYGGLYSLTA
-235 HDVDGDGQ
+235 HDLDGDGQ
-243 EELLGSQQLV
+243 QELLGAQQLV
-253 GGKQNVADVGAIWQL
+253 NGKQNVADVGAVWQL
-268 NAEGKWKHTNMTIMT
+268 DGEKKWKQSNVTIMT
-283 TTPTPKSNTVNDGQK
+283 TSPTPKSNTVNDGK
-298 VATGVILP
+298 EVATGVILP

-313 GEATYPVFV
+313 GEATYPTFV
-322 SEDVE
+322 SHDVE
-327 LQNKVNKLLAAECQE
+327 LQNKINRLLQSECAE
-342 YLDSFYKGKA
+342 YLDSFYQGKA

>member
-1 MICNIMTKKDVIML
+1 MINL
-15 VSQGVAWVQMKG
+15 LA
-27 CVGVKS
+27 VGS
-33 SWKINCL
+33 AL
-40 ALGCALAVAGPATAA
+40 ALAGPAAAA

-60 KTDLRLEKC
+60 KTALQLDKGSV
-69 AATAELWGDRLPNG
+69 TAELWGDRLPSG
-83 YSDDLLVMLKDE
+83 YSEDLLVLLKDE
-95 QGKLL
+95 RGKLVT
-100 AAYAPSIKGGYHPL
+100 AYAPSIKGGYYPIL
-114 LAKVQVKPIA
+114 EAVQVKPVD
-124 KKATPVADSA
+124 KKAATDA
-134 GDKAQSAETCEQDK
+134 GSESVSEAKQ
-148 AAQQLLVSVA
+148 AAQQLLVSVG
-158 QGHWQANTEFRVLDF
+158 QGDWQAASEFRILDF
-173 ADVKQVKELFSAADS
+173 AERNKVQELFSSADS
-188 MGIVSRAYIKEG
+188 MGLVSKAYSNEE
-200 KLHVTLQDGQHN
+200 KLYVTLKDGQQN
-212 ATALPKGL
+212 VANLPEGVSSNRI
-220 ETGKLYYGGLYSLTA
+220 YYGGLYSLTA
-235 HDVDGDGQ
+235 HDLDGDGQ
-243 EELLGSQQLV
+243 QELLGAQQLV
-253 GGKQNVADVGAIWQL
+253 NGKQNVADVGAVWQL
-268 NAEGKWKHTNMTIMT
+268 DGEKKWKQSNVTIMT
-283 TTPTPKSNTVNDGQK
+283 TSPTPKSNTVNDGK
-298 VATGVILP
+298 EVATGVILP

-313 GEATYPVFV
+313 GEATYPTFV
-322 SEDVE
+322 SHDVE
-327 LQNKVNKLLAAECQE
+327 LQNKINRLLQSECAE
-342 YLDSFYKGKA
+342 YLDSFYQGKA

-467 NSD
+467 KSD

>member
-1 MICNIMTKKDVIML
+1 MINL
-15 VSQGVAWVQMKG
+15 LA
-27 CVGVKS
+27 VGS
-33 SWKINCL
+33 
-40 ALGCALAVAGPATAA
+40 ALAMARPAAAA

-60 KTDLRLEKC
+60 KTALQLDKGSV
-69 AATAELWGDRLPNG
+69 TAELWGDRLPSG
-83 YSDDLLVMLKDE
+83 YSEDLLVLLKDE
-95 QGKLL
+95 RGKLVT
-100 AAYAPSIKGGYHPL
+100 AYAPSIKGGYYPML
-114 LAKVQVKPIA
+114 EAVQVKPVD
-124 KKATPVADSA
+124 KKAATDA
-134 GDKAQSAETCEQDK
+134 GNESVSEAKQ
-148 AAQQLLVSVA
+148 AAQQLLVSVG
-158 QGHWQANTEFRVLDF
+158 QGDWQAASEFRILDF
-173 ADVKQVKELFSAADS
+173 AERNKVQELFSSADS
-188 MGIVSRAYIKEG
+188 MGLVSKAYSNEE
-200 KLHVTLQDGQHN
+200 KLYVTLKDGQQN
-212 ATALPKGL
+212 VVNLPEGVSSNRI
-220 ETGKLYYGGLYSLTA
+220 YYGGLYSLTA
-235 HDVDGDGQ
+235 HDLDGDGQ
-243 EELLGSQQLV
+243 QELLGTQQLV
-253 GGKQNVADVGAIWQL
+253 NGKQNVADVGAVWQL
-268 NAEGKWKHTNMTIMT
+268 DGEKKWKQSNVTIMT
-283 TTPTPKSNTVNDGQK
+283 TSPTPKSNTVNDGK
-298 VATGVILP
+298 EVATGVILP

-313 GEATYPVFV
+313 GEATYPTFV
-322 SEDVE
+322 SHDVE
-327 LQNKVNKLLAAECQE
+327 LQNKINRLLQSECAE
-342 YLDSFYKGKA
+342 YLDSFYQGKA

-433 NIFLM
+433 NLFLM

>member
-1 MICNIMTKKDVIML
+1 
-15 VSQGVAWVQMKG
+15 MKG

-33 SWKINCL
+33 SWKINML
-40 ALGCALAVAGPATAA
+40 ALGCAVAVAGPAAAA

-60 KTDLRLEKC
+60 KTALQLDKGSV
-69 AATAELWGDRLPNG
+69 TAELWGDRLPSG
-83 YSDDLLVMLKDE
+83 YSEDLLVLLKDE
-95 QGKLL
+95 RGKLVT
-100 AAYAPSIKGGYHPL
+100 AYAPSIKGGYYPML
-114 LAKVQVKPIA
+114 EAVQVKPVD
-124 KKATPVADSA
+124 KKAATAA
-134 GDKAQSAETCEQDK
+134 GSESVSEAKQ
-148 AAQQLLVSVA
+148 AAQQLLVSVG
-158 QGHWQANTEFRVLDF
+158 QGDWQAASEFRILDF
-173 ADVKQVKELFSAADS
+173 AERNKVQELFSSADS
-188 MGIVSRAYIKEG
+188 MGLVSKAYSNEE
-200 KLHVTLQDGQHN
+200 KLYVTLKDGQQN
-212 ATALPKGL
+212 VANLPEGVSSNRI
-220 ETGKLYYGGLYSLTA
+220 YYGGLYSLTA
-235 HDVDGDGQ
+235 HDLDGDGQ
-243 EELLGSQQLV
+243 QELLGAQQLV
-253 GGKQNVADVGAIWQL
+253 NGKQNVADVGAVWQL
-268 NAEGKWKHTNMTIMT
+268 DGEKKWKQSNVTIMT
-283 TTPTPKSNTVNDGQK
+283 TSPTPKSNTVNDGK
-298 VATGVILP
+298 EVATGVILP

-313 GEATYPVFV
+313 GEATYPTFV
-322 SEDVE
+322 SHDVE
-327 LQNKVNKLLAAECQE
+327 LQNKINRLLQSECAE
-342 YLDSFYKGKA
+342 YLDSFYQGKA

-433 NIFLM
+433 NLFLM

>member
-1 MICNIMTKKDVIML
+1 M
-15 VSQGVAWVQMKG
+15 
-27 CVGVKS
+27 KS
-33 SWKINCL
+33 SWLINLL
-40 ALGCALAVAGPATAA
+40 AVGSALAMAGPAAAA

-60 KTDLRLEKC
+60 KTALQLDKGSV
-69 AATAELWGDRLPNG
+69 TAELWGDRLPSG
-83 YSDDLLVMLKDE
+83 YSEDLLVLLKDE
-95 QGKLL
+95 RGKLVT
-100 AAYAPSIKGGYHPL
+100 AYAPSIKGGYYPML
-114 LAKVQVKPIA
+114 EAVQVKPVD
-124 KKATPVADSA
+124 KKAATAA
-134 GDKAQSAETCEQDK
+134 GSESVSEAKQ
-148 AAQQLLVSVA
+148 AAQQLLVSVG
-158 QGHWQANTEFRVLDF
+158 QGDWQTASEFRILDF
-173 ADVKQVKELFSAADS
+173 AERNKVQELFSSADN
-188 MGIVSRAYIKEG
+188 MGLVSKAYSNEE
-200 KLHVTLQDGQHN
+200 KLYVTLKDGQQN
-212 ATALPKGL
+212 VANLPEGVSSNRI
-220 ETGKLYYGGLYSLTA
+220 YYGGLYSLTA
-235 HDVDGDGQ
+235 HDLDGDGQ
-243 EELLGSQQLV
+243 QELLGAQQLV
-253 GGKQNVADVGAIWQL
+253 NGKQNVAAVGAVWQL
-268 NAEGKWKHTNMTIMT
+268 DGEKKWKQSNVTIMT
-283 TTPTPKSNTVNDGQK
+283 TSPTPKSNTVNDGK
-298 VATGVILP
+298 EVATGVILP

-313 GEATYPVFV
+313 GEATYPTFV
-322 SEDVE
+322 SHDVE
-327 LQNKVNKLLAAECQE
+327 LQNKINRLLQSECAE
-342 YLDSFYKGKA
+342 YLDSFYQGKA

-433 NIFLM
+433 NLFLM

>member
-1 MICNIMTKKDVIML
+1 MINL
-15 VSQGVAWVQMKG
+15 LA
-27 CVGVKS
+27 VGS
-33 SWKINCL
+33 
-40 ALGCALAVAGPATAA
+40 ALAMAGTAAAA

-60 KTDLRLEKC
+60 KTALQLDKGSV
-69 AATAELWGDRLPNG
+69 TAELWGDRLPSG
-83 YSDDLLVMLKDE
+83 YSEDLLVLLKDE
-95 QGKLL
+95 RGKLVT
-100 AAYAPSIKGGYHPL
+100 AYAPSIKGGYYPML
-114 LAKVQVKPIA
+114 EAVQVKLVD
-124 KKATPVADSA
+124 KKAATDA
-134 GDKAQSAETCEQDK
+134 GNESVSKAKQ
-148 AAQQLLVSVA
+148 AAQQLLVSVG
-158 QGHWQANTEFRVLDF
+158 QGDWQAASEFRILDF
-173 ADVKQVKELFSAADS
+173 AERNKVQELFSSADS
-188 MGIVSRAYIKEG
+188 MGLVSKAYSNEE
-200 KLHVTLQDGQHN
+200 KLYVTLKDGQQN
-212 ATALPKGL
+212 VANLPEGVSSNRI
-220 ETGKLYYGGLYSLTA
+220 YYGGLYSLTA
-235 HDVDGDGQ
+235 HDLDGDGQ
-243 EELLGSQQLV
+243 QELLGAQQLV
-253 GGKQNVADVGAIWQL
+253 NGKQNVADVGAVWQL
-268 NAEGKWKHTNMTIMT
+268 DGEKKWKQSNVTIMT
-283 TTPTPKSNTVNDGQK
+283 TSPTPKSNTVNDGK
-298 VATGVILP
+298 EVATGVILP

-313 GEATYPVFV
+313 GEATYPTFV
-322 SEDVE
+322 SHDVE
-327 LQNKVNKLLAAECQE
+327 LQNKINRLLQSECAE
-342 YLDSFYKGKA
+342 YLDSFYQGKA

>member
-1 MICNIMTKKDVIML
+1 MINL
-15 VSQGVAWVQMKG
+15 LA
-27 CVGVKS
+27 VGS
-33 SWKINCL
+33 
-40 ALGCALAVAGPATAA
+40 ALAMAGTAAAA

-60 KTDLRLEKC
+60 KTALQLDKGSV
-69 AATAELWGDRLPNG
+69 TAELWGDRLPSG
-83 YSDDLLVMLKDE
+83 YSEDLLVLLKDE
-95 QGKLL
+95 RGKLVT
-100 AAYAPSIKGGYHPL
+100 AYAPSIKGGYYPML
-114 LAKVQVKPIA
+114 EAVQVKLVD
-124 KKATPVADSA
+124 KKAATDA
-134 GDKAQSAETCEQDK
+134 GNESVSEAKQ
-148 AAQQLLVSVA
+148 AAQQLLVSVG
-158 QGHWQANTEFRVLDF
+158 QGDWQAASEFRILDF
-173 ADVKQVKELFSAADS
+173 AERNKVQELFSSADS
-188 MGIVSRAYIKEG
+188 MGLVSKAYSNEE
-200 KLHVTLQDGQHN
+200 KLYVTLKDGQQN
-212 ATALPKGL
+212 VANLPEGVSSNRIC
-220 ETGKLYYGGLYSLTA
+220 YGGLYSLTA
-235 HDVDGDGQ
+235 HDLDGDGQ
-243 EELLGSQQLV
+243 QELLGAQQLV
-253 GGKQNVADVGAIWQL
+253 NGKQNVADVGAVWQL
-268 NAEGKWKHTNMTIMT
+268 DGEKKWKQSNVTIMT
-283 TTPTPKSNTVNDGQK
+283 TSPTPKSNTVNDGK
-298 VATGVILP
+298 EVATGVILP

-313 GEATYPVFV
+313 GEATYPTFV
-322 SEDVE
+322 SHDVE
-327 LQNKVNKLLAAECQE
+327 LQNKINRLLQSECAE
-342 YLDSFYKGKA
+342 YLDSFYQGKA

>member
-1 MICNIMTKKDVIML
+1 
-15 VSQGVAWVQMKG
+15 MKG

-33 SWKINCL
+33 SWKINML
-40 ALGCALAVAGPATAA
+40 ALGCAVAVAGTAAAA

-60 KTDLRLEKC
+60 KTALQLDKGSV
-69 AATAELWGDRLPNG
+69 TAELWGDRLPSG
-83 YSDDLLVMLKDE
+83 YSEDLLVLLKDE
-95 QGKLL
+95 RGKLVT
-100 AAYAPSIKGGYHPL
+100 AYAPSIKGGYYPML
-114 LAKVQVKPIA
+114 EAVQVKLVD
-124 KKATPVADSA
+124 KKAATAA
-134 GDKAQSAETCEQDK
+134 GSESVSEAKQ
-148 AAQQLLVSVA
+148 AAQQLLVSVG
-158 QGHWQANTEFRVLDF
+158 QGDWQAASEFRILDF
-173 ADVKQVKELFSAADS
+173 AERNKVQELFSSADS
-188 MGIVSRAYIKEG
+188 MGLVSKAYSNEE
-200 KLHVTLQDGQHN
+200 KLYVTLKDGQQN
-212 ATALPKGL
+212 VANLPEGVSSNRI
-220 ETGKLYYGGLYSLTA
+220 YYGGLYSLTA
-235 HDVDGDGQ
+235 HDLDGDGQ
-243 EELLGSQQLV
+243 QELLGAQQLV
-253 GGKQNVADVGAIWQL
+253 NGKQNVADVGAVWQL
-268 NAEGKWKHTNMTIMT
+268 DGEKKWKQSNVTIMT
-283 TTPTPKSNTVNDGQK
+283 TSPTPKSNTVNDGK
-298 VATGVILP
+298 EVATGVLLP

-313 GEATYPVFV
+313 GEATYPTFV
-322 SEDVE
+322 SHDVE
-327 LQNKVNKLLAAECQE
+327 LQNKINRLLQSECAE
-342 YLDSFYKGKA
+342 YLDSFYQGKA

-433 NIFLM
+433 NLFLM

>member
-1 MICNIMTKKDVIML
+1 MINL
-15 VSQGVAWVQMKG
+15 LA
-27 CVGVKS
+27 VGS
-33 SWKINCL
+33 
-40 ALGCALAVAGPATAA
+40 ALAMAGTAAAA

-60 KTDLRLEKC
+60 KTALQLDKGSV
-69 AATAELWGDRLPNG
+69 TAELWGDRLPSG
-83 YSDDLLVMLKDE
+83 YSEDLLVLLKDE
-95 QGKLL
+95 RGKLVT
-100 AAYAPSIKGGYHPL
+100 AYAPSIKGGYYPIL
-114 LAKVQVKPIA
+114 EAVQVKPVD
-124 KKATPVADSA
+124 KKAATDA
-134 GDKAQSAETCEQDK
+134 GSESVSEAKQ
-148 AAQQLLVSVA
+148 AAQQLLVSVG
-158 QGHWQANTEFRVLDF
+158 QGDWQAASEFRILDF
-173 ADVKQVKELFSAADS
+173 AERNKVQELFSSADS
-188 MGIVSRAYIKEG
+188 MGLVSKAYSNEE
-200 KLHVTLQDGQHN
+200 KLYVTLKDGQQN
-212 ATALPKGL
+212 VANLPEGVSSNRI
-220 ETGKLYYGGLYSLTA
+220 YYGGLYSLTA
-235 HDVDGDGQ
+235 HDLDGDGQ
-243 EELLGSQQLV
+243 QELLGAQQLV
-253 GGKQNVADVGAIWQL
+253 NGKQNVADVGAVWQL
-268 NAEGKWKHTNMTIMT
+268 DGEKKWKQSNVTIMT
-283 TTPTPKSNTVNDGQK
+283 TSPTPKSNTVNDGK
-298 VATGVILP
+298 EVATGVILP

-313 GEATYPVFV
+313 GEATYPTFV
-322 SEDVE
+322 SHDVE
-327 LQNKVNKLLAAECQE
+327 LQNKINRLLQSECAE
-342 YLDSFYKGKA
+342 YLDSFYQGKA

-467 NSD
+467 NSDRPVSIF

>member
-1 MICNIMTKKDVIML
+1 M
-15 VSQGVAWVQMKG
+15 
-27 CVGVKS
+27 KS
-33 SWKINCL
+33 SWLINLL
-40 ALGCALAVAGPATAA
+40 AVGSALAMAGPAAAA

-60 KTDLRLEKC
+60 KTALQLDKGSV
-69 AATAELWGDRLPNG
+69 TAELWGDRLPSG
-83 YSDDLLVMLKDE
+83 YSEDLLVLLKDE
-95 QGKLL
+95 RGKLVT
-100 AAYAPSIKGGYHPL
+100 AYAPSIKGGYYPML
-114 LAKVQVKPIA
+114 EAVQVKPVD
-124 KKATPVADSA
+124 KKAATAA
-134 GDKAQSAETCEQDK
+134 GSESVSEAKQ
-148 AAQQLLVSVA
+148 AAQQLLVSVG
-158 QGHWQANTEFRVLDF
+158 QGDWQTASEFRILDF
-173 ADVKQVKELFSAADS
+173 AERNKVQELFSSADN
-188 MGIVSRAYIKEG
+188 MGLVSKAYSNEE
-200 KLHVTLQDGQHN
+200 KLYVTLKDGQQN
-212 ATALPKGL
+212 VANLPEGVSSNRI
-220 ETGKLYYGGLYSLTA
+220 YYGGLYSLTA
-235 HDVDGDGQ
+235 HDLDGDGQ
-243 EELLGSQQLV
+243 QELLGAQQLV
-253 GGKQNVADVGAIWQL
+253 NGKQNVADVGAVWQL
-268 NAEGKWKHTNMTIMT
+268 DGEKKWKQSNVTIMT
-283 TTPTPKSNTVNDGQK
+283 TSPTPKSNTVNDGK
-298 VATGVILP
+298 EVATGVILP

-313 GEATYPVFV
+313 GEATYPTFV
-322 SEDVE
+322 SHDVE
-327 LQNKVNKLLAAECQE
+327 LQNKINRLLQSECAE
-342 YLDSFYKGKA
+342 YLDSFYQGKA

>member
-1 MICNIMTKKDVIML
+1 MINL
-15 VSQGVAWVQMKG
+15 LA
-27 CVGVKS
+27 VGS
-33 SWKINCL
+33 
-40 ALGCALAVAGPATAA
+40 ALAMAGTAAAA

-60 KTDLRLEKC
+60 KTALQLDKGSV
-69 AATAELWGDRLPNG
+69 TAELWGDRLPSG
-83 YSDDLLVMLKDE
+83 YSEDLLVLLKDE
-95 QGKLL
+95 RGKLVT
-100 AAYAPSIKGGYHPL
+100 AYAPSIKGGYYPIL
-114 LAKVQVKPIA
+114 EAVQVKLVD
-124 KKATPVADSA
+124 KKAATAA
-134 GDKAQSAETCEQDK
+134 GSESVSEAKQ
-148 AAQQLLVSVA
+148 AAQQLLVSVG
-158 QGHWQANTEFRVLDF
+158 QGDWQAASEFRILDF
-173 ADVKQVKELFSAADS
+173 AERNKVQELFSSADS
-188 MGIVSRAYIKEG
+188 MGLVSKAYSNEE
-200 KLHVTLQDGQHN
+200 KLYVTLKDGQQN
-212 ATALPKGL
+212 VANLPEGVSSNRI
-220 ETGKLYYGGLYSLTA
+220 YYGGLYSLTA
-235 HDVDGDGQ
+235 HDLDGDGQ
-243 EELLGSQQLV
+243 QELLGAQQLV
-253 GGKQNVADVGAIWQL
+253 NGKQNVADVGAVWQL
-268 NAEGKWKHTNMTIMT
+268 DGEKKWKQSNVTIMT
-283 TTPTPKSNTVNDGQK
+283 TSPTPKSNTVNDGK
-298 VATGVILP
+298 EVATGVILP

-313 GEATYPVFV
+313 GEATYPTFV
-322 SEDVE
+322 SHDVE
-327 LQNKVNKLLAAECQE
+327 LQNKINRLLQSECAE
-342 YLDSFYKGKA
+342 YLDSFYQGKA

-433 NIFLM
+433 NLFLM

>member
-1 MICNIMTKKDVIML
+1 M
-15 VSQGVAWVQMKG
+15 
-27 CVGVKS
+27 KS
-33 SWKINCL
+33 SWLINLL
-40 ALGCALAVAGPATAA
+40 AVGSALAMAGPAAAA

-60 KTDLRLEKC
+60 KTALQLDKGSV
-69 AATAELWGDRLPNG
+69 TAELWGDRLPSG
-83 YSDDLLVMLKDE
+83 YSEDLLVLLKDE
-95 QGKLL
+95 RGKLVT
-100 AAYAPSIKGGYHPL
+100 AYAPSIKGGYYPML
-114 LAKVQVKPIA
+114 EAVQVKPVD
-124 KKATPVADSA
+124 KKAATAA
-134 GDKAQSAETCEQDK
+134 GSESVSEAKQ
-148 AAQQLLVSVA
+148 AAQQLLVSVG
-158 QGHWQANTEFRVLDF
+158 QGDWQTASEFRILDF
-173 ADVKQVKELFSAADS
+173 AERNKVQELFSSADN
-188 MGIVSRAYIKEG
+188 MGLVSKAYSNEE
-200 KLHVTLQDGQHN
+200 KLYVTLKDGQQN
-212 ATALPKGL
+212 VANLPEGVSSNRI
-220 ETGKLYYGGLYSLTA
+220 YYGGLYSLTA
-235 HDVDGDGQ
+235 HDLDGDGQ
-243 EELLGSQQLV
+243 QELLGAQQLV
-253 GGKQNVADVGAIWQL
+253 NGKQNVADVGAVWQL
-268 NAEGKWKHTNMTIMT
+268 DGEKKWKQSNVTIMT
-283 TTPTPKSNTVNDGQK
+283 TSPTPKSNTVNDGK
-298 VATGVILP
+298 EVATGVILP

-313 GEATYPVFV
+313 GEATYPTFV
-322 SEDVE
+322 SHDVE
-327 LQNKVNKLLAAECQE
+327 LQNKINRLLQSECAE
-342 YLDSFYKGKA
+342 YLDSFYQGKA

-433 NIFLM
+433 NLFLM

>member
-1 MICNIMTKKDVIML
+1 MINL
-15 VSQGVAWVQMKG
+15 LA
-27 CVGVKS
+27 VGS
-33 SWKINCL
+33 AL
-40 ALGCALAVAGPATAA
+40 ALAGPAAAA

-60 KTDLRLEKC
+60 KTALQLDKGSV
-69 AATAELWGDRLPNG
+69 TAELWGDRLPSG
-83 YSDDLLVMLKDE
+83 YSEDLLVLLKDE
-95 QGKLL
+95 RGKLVT
-100 AAYAPSIKGGYHPL
+100 AYAPSIKGGYYPML
-114 LAKVQVKPIA
+114 EAVQVKPVD
-124 KKATPVADSA
+124 KKAATDA
-134 GDKAQSAETCEQDK
+134 GNESVSEAKQ
-148 AAQQLLVSVA
+148 AAQQLLVSVG
-158 QGHWQANTEFRVLDF
+158 QGDWQAASEFRILDF
-173 ADVKQVKELFSAADS
+173 AERNKVQELFSSADS
-188 MGIVSRAYIKEG
+188 MGLVSKGYSNEE
-200 KLHVTLQDGQHN
+200 KLYVTLKDGQQN
-212 ATALPKGL
+212 VANLPEGVSSNRI
-220 ETGKLYYGGLYSLTA
+220 YYGGLYSLTA
-235 HDVDGDGQ
+235 HDLDGDGQ
-243 EELLGSQQLV
+243 QELLGAQQLV
-253 GGKQNVADVGAIWQL
+253 NGKQNVADVGAVWQL
-268 NAEGKWKHTNMTIMT
+268 DGEKKWKQSNVTIMT
-283 TTPTPKSNTVNDGQK
+283 TSPTPKSNTVNDGK
-298 VATGVILP
+298 EVATGVILP

-313 GEATYPVFV
+313 GEATYPTFV
-322 SEDVE
+322 SHDVE
-327 LQNKVNKLLAAECQE
+327 LQNKINRLLQSECAE
-342 YLDSFYKGKA
+342 YLDSFYQGKA

-403 DLMPLLRLL
+403 DIMPLLRLL

-433 NIFLM
+433 NLFLM

>member
-1 MICNIMTKKDVIML
+1 MINL
-15 VSQGVAWVQMKG
+15 LA
-27 CVGVKS
+27 VGS
-33 SWKINCL
+33 
-40 ALGCALAVAGPATAA
+40 ALAMAGTAAAA

-60 KTDLRLEKC
+60 KTALQLDKGSV
-69 AATAELWGDRLPNG
+69 TAELWGDRLPSG
-83 YSDDLLVMLKDE
+83 YSEDLLVLLKDE
-95 QGKLL
+95 RGKLVT
-100 AAYAPSIKGGYHPL
+100 AYAPSIKGGYYPIL
-114 LAKVQVKPIA
+114 EAVQVKLVD
-124 KKATPVADSA
+124 KKAATAA
-134 GDKAQSAETCEQDK
+134 GSESVSEAKQ
-148 AAQQLLVSVA
+148 AAQQLLVSVG
-158 QGHWQANTEFRVLDF
+158 QGDWQAASEFRILDF
-173 ADVKQVKELFSAADS
+173 AERNKVQELFSSADS
-188 MGIVSRAYIKEG
+188 MGLVSKAYSNEE
-200 KLHVTLQDGQHN
+200 KLYVTLKDGQQN
-212 ATALPKGL
+212 VANLPEGL
-220 ETGKLYYGGLYSLTA
+220 SSNRIYYGGLYSLTA
-235 HDVDGDGQ
+235 HDLDGDGQ
-243 EELLGSQQLV
+243 QELLGAQQLV
-253 GGKQNVADVGAIWQL
+253 NGKQNVADVGAVWQL
-268 NAEGKWKHTNMTIMT
+268 DGEKKWKQSNVTIMT
-283 TTPTPKSNTVNDGQK
+283 TSPTPKSNTVNDGK
-298 VATGVILP
+298 EVATGVILP

-313 GEATYPVFV
+313 GEATYPTFV
-322 SEDVE
+322 SHDVE
-327 LQNKVNKLLAAECQE
+327 LQNKINRLLQSECAE
-342 YLDSFYKGKA
+342 YLDSFYQGKA

-403 DLMPLLRLL
+403 DLMHLLRLL

-433 NIFLM
+433 NLFLM

>member
-1 MICNIMTKKDVIML
+1 M
-15 VSQGVAWVQMKG
+15 
-27 CVGVKS
+27 KS
-33 SWKINCL
+33 SWLINLL
-40 ALGCALAVAGPATAA
+40 AVGSALAMAGPAAAA

-60 KTDLRLEKC
+60 KTALQLDKGSV
-69 AATAELWGDRLPNG
+69 TAELWGDRLPSG
-83 YSDDLLVMLKDE
+83 YSEDLLVLLKDE
-95 QGKLL
+95 RGKLVT
-100 AAYAPSIKGGYHPL
+100 AYAPSIKGGYYPML
-114 LAKVQVKPIA
+114 EAVQVKPVD
-124 KKATPVADSA
+124 KKAATDA
-134 GDKAQSAETCEQDK
+134 GSESVSEAKQ
-148 AAQQLLVSVA
+148 AAQQLLVSVG
-158 QGHWQANTEFRVLDF
+158 QGDWQTASEFRILDF
-173 ADVKQVKELFSAADS
+173 AERNKVQELFSSADN
-188 MGIVSRAYIKEG
+188 MGLVSKAYSNEE
-200 KLHVTLQDGQHN
+200 KLYVTLKDGQQN
-212 ATALPKGL
+212 VANLPEGVSSNRI
-220 ETGKLYYGGLYSLTA
+220 YYGGLYSLTA
-235 HDVDGDGQ
+235 HDLDGDGQ
-243 EELLGSQQLV
+243 QELLGAQQLV
-253 GGKQNVADVGAIWQL
+253 NGKQNVADVGAVWQL
-268 NAEGKWKHTNMTIMT
+268 DGEKKWKQSNVTIMT
-283 TTPTPKSNTVNDGQK
+283 TSPTPKSNTVNDGK
-298 VATGVILP
+298 EVATGVILP

-313 GEATYPVFV
+313 GEATYPTFV
-322 SEDVE
+322 SHDVE
-327 LQNKVNKLLAAECQE
+327 LQNKINRLLQSECAE
-342 YLDSFYKGKA
+342 YLDSFYQGKA

-433 NIFLM
+433 NLFLM